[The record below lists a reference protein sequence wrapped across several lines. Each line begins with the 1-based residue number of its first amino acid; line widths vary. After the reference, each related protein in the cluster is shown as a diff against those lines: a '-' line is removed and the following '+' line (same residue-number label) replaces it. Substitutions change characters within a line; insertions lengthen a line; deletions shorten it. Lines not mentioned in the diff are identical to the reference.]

1 MLIGSA
7 ICVNASYLPY
17 QRRRLIAYLVV
28 AGVVG
33 LVYWAGLR
41 GGFVFDDFGNLV
53 DDPRFAPAALHAHFW
68 TAVFSGH
75 AGPFDRPL
83 SMLSFALQMRWT
95 GFDPWPLKFFNLL
108 LHLVNG
114 ALVYALSTQV
124 IGAALKRH
132 TERSLL
138 GSSLLSALVAAAWLL
153 APIQLT
159 AVLYVVQREEAL
171 AATFVLLGLL
181 GYWHGRMRL
190 IDGRPHAWRWICGSL
205 VLGTLLA
212 TSAKE
217 TGVMLPAYAAL
228 LEWVVLRGEG
238 DAQRRLPW
246 LYLLLLILPG
256 VLGLAWLLPGVLD
269 GAAYATRTFTLMQR
283 LLTEGRVLV
292 DYLHWT
298 LAPQPDALSLYH
310 DDLVV
315 SSGWFAPWTTAA
327 SWALLGALF
336 VAALALRRRLPLVS
350 LGLLWFFA
358 GQSLVSTIIP
368 LELAY
373 EHRNYLPSWGV
384 FLAAFGLIDAWRPR
398 AAQARSTL
406 RTLVVAA
413 LLALIGLYALF
424 TGIRAQV
431 WSSPYRLAYFEA
443 TLHPRSPRAAYD
455 LGRIE
460 LMMAPSRQS
469 TLHGFGM
476 QQMVYAAKLAGAD
489 LQPWQAL
496 VFMAAKY
503 GDPVNPQWWRGM
515 ERVIETTPMSAE
527 DVGAL
532 YSLIH
537 CGIVGVCRY
546 DAGDLQ
552 QLGEVLA
559 LAVQRAPGRA
569 ELITLQANYEAN
581 LRHRLPQAYALM
593 QRAVA
598 LAPGDYAYWNN
609 LVQMQLAGR
618 LYAQASAGIERM
630 HELDRFGVHSAE
642 LAQLARR
649 AAAGGGDATRPLQ
662 ASEPE
667 PGAPGSRPR

>member
-1 MLIGSA
+1 MTS
-7 ICVNASYLPY
+7 P
-17 QRRRLIAYLVV
+17 RRGALAFIAA
-28 AGVVG
+28 AGVA
-33 LVYWAGLR
+33 LLAYWAGLR
-41 GGFVFDDFGNLV
+41 GGFVFDDFANLV

-68 TAVFSGH
+68 AAVLSGH

-83 SMLSFALQMRWT
+83 SMLSFALQMRWS
-95 GFDPWPLKFFNLL
+95 GFDPWPLKLFNLL
-108 LHLVNG
+108 LHIVNG
-114 ALVYALSTQV
+114 ALVFALSTRV
-124 IGAALKRH
+124 IGAVLTRR

-138 GSSLLSALVAAAWLL
+138 GPQWLAALVAAAWLL

-190 IDGRPHAWRWICGSL
+190 IDGRPHAWRWIWGSL

-217 TGVMLPAYAAL
+217 TGVMLPAYAAV

-238 DAQRRLPW
+238 DIQRRLPW
-246 LYLLLLILPG
+246 VYLLLLLIPG
-256 VLGLAWLLPGVLD
+256 VLGLAWLLPGILN
-269 GAAYATRTFTLMQR
+269 GTAYATRTFTLAQR

-310 DDLVV
+310 DDLIV
-315 SSGWFAPWTTAA
+315 SSGWLAPWTTAA
-327 SWALLGALF
+327 SWGLLGALL

-350 LGLLWFFA
+350 LGLLWFFV

-368 LELAY
+368 LELVY

-384 FLAAFGLIDAWRPR
+384 FLAAFGLLDAWRPR
-398 AAQARSTL
+398 AEQERSTQ
-406 RTLVVAA
+406 RTLVVTA

-424 TGIRAQV
+424 TGLRAQV

-460 LMMAPSRQS
+460 LMMAPGRQS
-469 TLHGFGM
+469 AMHGFGM
-476 QQMVYAAKLAGAD
+476 QQMVYAAKLPGAD
-489 LQPWQAL
+489 LQPWQGL

-503 GDPVNPQWWRGM
+503 GEPVDPAWWRGM
-515 ERVIETTPMSAE
+515 ARVIETTPVSAE

-546 DAGDLQ
+546 DARDLQ
-552 QLGEVLA
+552 GLGEVLA
-559 LAVQRAPGRA
+559 LAVQRAPARA
-569 ELITLQANYEAN
+569 ELVTLQANYEAN

-609 LVQMQLAGR
+609 LVQMQLAGG

-630 HELDRFGVHSAE
+630 RELDRFGLHSAE
-642 LAQLARR
+642 LAQLERR
-649 AAAGGGDATRPLQ
+649 AAAGGSDAARSLQ

-667 PGAPGSRPR
+667 LGATGSRSR

>member
-1 MLIGSA
+1 MSA
-7 ICVNASYLPY
+7 RHRSWIVF
-17 QRRRLIAYLVV
+17 LVA
-28 AGVVG
+28 AGVAYV
-33 LVYWAGLR
+33 VYAAGLR

-53 DDPRFAPAALHAHFW
+53 DDPRFAAAALHAHFW
-68 TAVFSGH
+68 AAVLGGH
-75 AGPFDRPL
+75 AGPFGRPL

-95 GFDPWPLKFFNLL
+95 VFDAWPLKFFNLL
-108 LHLVNG
+108 LHLANG
-114 ALVYALSTQV
+114 ALVFALSTRV
-124 IGAALKRH
+124 IEAVDQRRASHAGSGLLAPQTLAL
-132 TERSLL
+132 
-138 GSSLLSALVAAAWLL
+138 LVASAWLL

-171 AATFVLLGLL
+171 SATFVLLGLL

-190 IDGRPHAWRWICGSL
+190 IDGRAHAWRWIWGSL
-205 VLGTLLA
+205 ALGTVLA

-217 TGVMLPAYAAL
+217 TGVMLPAYAAV
-228 LEWVVLRGEG
+228 LEWVLLRGEG

-246 LYLLLLILPG
+246 VYLVLLIIPG
-256 VLGLAWLLPGVLD
+256 LMGLAWLLPGILN
-269 GAAYATRTFTLMQR
+269 GSAYVTRDFTLAQR

-315 SSGWFAPWTTAA
+315 STGWLAPWTTAA
-327 SWALLGALF
+327 SWALLAALL
-336 VAALALRRRLPLVS
+336 AGALALRRRLPLVS
-350 LGLLWFFA
+350 LGLLWFFV
-358 GQSLVSTIIP
+358 GQSLVSTFVP

-384 FLAAFGLIDAWRPR
+384 FIAAFGLLAAWRPTK
-398 AAQARSTL
+398 AQARATL

-413 LLALIGLYALF
+413 LLALIGLDALF

-460 LMMAPSRQS
+460 LMMAQGRQS
-469 TLHGFGM
+469 GLYGLGM
-476 QQMVYAAKLAGAD
+476 QQMAYAAKLPGAD

-496 VFMAAKY
+496 VFMAAKH
-503 GDPVNPQWWRGM
+503 GERIDPLWWDGM
-515 ERVIETTPMSAE
+515 RRLIARTPMSAE

-537 CGIVGVCRY
+537 CGIDGVCHY
-546 DAGDLQ
+546 SASDLQ
-552 QLGEVLA
+552 HLGEVLE
-559 LAVQRAPGRA
+559 LAAQRAPSRA
-569 ELITLQANYEAN
+569 ELVTLQANYEAN
-581 LRHRLPQAYALM
+581 LLHRLPQAYALM

-598 LAPGDYAYWNN
+598 LAPDDYAYWNN
-609 LVQMQLAGR
+609 LVQMQLAGG
-618 LYAQASAGIERM
+618 LDAQAAAGIERM
-630 HELDRFGVHSAE
+630 RELDRFGLHRAE

-649 AAAGGGDATRPLQ
+649 SEAGMSRASTRREAGQ
-662 ASEPE
+662 S
-667 PGAPGSRPR
+667 APPALRSTTR